1 MSRTHSAH
9 LLALAS
15 ATALLAS
22 APADA
27 LIVYDPTNYAS
38 NVLQA
43 ARALEQ
49 INNQIR
55 SLQNQATSLLN
66 EGRNLASLPFSSLQA
81 LAAQV
86 QQTRTL
92 LTQAERLAYDVRQ
105 IDQAF
110 SSRYGAVSASTSNA
124 ALVEGA
130 RDRWE
135 TSVAAFKDALKV
147 QAGVVGNLDGTHSIL
162 NALLSRSQ
170 SATGAL
176 QAAQAGN
183 QLVALQIRQVVD
195 MTAVMA
201 AASRAQAIEAARG
214 ATAEAEGRAR
224 FARFVK
230 RGPRG

>member
-9 LLALAS
+9 LLAFAS

-81 LAAQV
+81 LEAQV
-86 QQTRTL
+86 QQTQTL

-110 SSRYGAVSASTSNA
+110 SSRYGG
-124 ALVEGA
+124 LVTVLCRSLESLRLVQG
-130 RDRWE
+130 DRRN
-135 TSVAAFKDALKV
+135 D
-147 QAGVVGNLDGTHSIL
+147 
-162 NALLSRSQ
+162 
-170 SATGAL
+170 
-176 QAAQAGN
+176 
-183 QLVALQIRQVVD
+183 
-195 MTAVMA
+195 
-201 AASRAQAIEAARG
+201 EA
-214 ATAEAEGRAR
+214 
-224 FARFVK
+224 
-230 RGPRG
+230 